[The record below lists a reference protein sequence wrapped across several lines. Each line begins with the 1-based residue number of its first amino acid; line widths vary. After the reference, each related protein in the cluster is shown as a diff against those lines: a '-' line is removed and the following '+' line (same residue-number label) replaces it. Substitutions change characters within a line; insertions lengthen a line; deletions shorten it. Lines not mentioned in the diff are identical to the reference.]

1 MNMFSFT
8 FDLEKKD
15 LKEAVQLIDTLEE
28 ALEALEEDF
37 QTFYAYNEKYQFTV
51 SLHHGEVEAVNV
63 EYTST
68 NDFNDY
74 PIVYNLSHK
83 QLIDKGWMNQ

>member
-1 MNMFSFT
+1 MFSFT

-15 LKEAVQLIDTLEE
+15 LKEAVQLLDTLEE

-51 SLHHGEVEAVNV
+51 SLHHGELEAINI
-63 EYTST
+63 EYKCLT
-68 NDFNDY
+68 DFNSY
-74 PIVYNLSHK
+74 PIVYNLSTK
-83 QLIDKGWMNQ
+83 QLIDKGWMN